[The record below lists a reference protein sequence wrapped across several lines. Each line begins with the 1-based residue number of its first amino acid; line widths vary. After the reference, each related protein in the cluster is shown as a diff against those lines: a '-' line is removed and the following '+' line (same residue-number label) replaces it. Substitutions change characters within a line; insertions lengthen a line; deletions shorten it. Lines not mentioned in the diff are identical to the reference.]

1 MLVKF
6 LKDTRF
12 KVGITPQDLTR
23 NDEIIEETANDGL
36 MLKKV
41 TYSWY
46 NLINEKMKE
55 TMDHIRDIKPIISAL
70 IMYGTNDKI

>member
-1 MLVKF
+1 MISNVGKIS
-6 LKDTRF
+6 KDTRF

-23 NDEIIEETANDGL
+23 NDDEIIEETANDGL

-55 TMDHIRDIKPIISAL
+55 NNGSYQR
-70 IMYGTNDKI
+70 Y